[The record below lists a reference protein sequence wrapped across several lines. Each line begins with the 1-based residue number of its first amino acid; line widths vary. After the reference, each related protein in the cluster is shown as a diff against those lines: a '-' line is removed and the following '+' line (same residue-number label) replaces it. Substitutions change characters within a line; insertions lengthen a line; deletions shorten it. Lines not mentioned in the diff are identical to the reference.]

1 MENNWPM
8 PGNRS
13 PFKIDPFHVKKIEPF
28 TVEII
33 PSDGNGD
40 PETVYE
46 LRGQKYVESVDDV
59 SVSIRIKNN
68 TGLRLLA
75 VVSVDS
81 RSIVTGE
88 LASLQDTG
96 FIVPPMGSI
105 VLSKWMVD
113 GLRNS
118 SFTYIPHGT
127 GMYKPCQLWPRK
139 VLVDT
144 HETGFGVAVFEEY
157 AQYSEPRPARLG
169 RRIVAKEKVPGTRE
183 VEFVRE
189 AKPLG
194 VVSIRYGTKE
204 HLHGLGIKVQPRK
217 VKVAG
222 FNPFPATK

>member
-8 PGNRS
+8 PGHNS
-13 PFKIDPFHVKKIEPF
+13 IFDTLHLKKVEPF

-46 LRGQKYVESVDDV
+46 LHGQKYVESVCDV

-68 TGLRLLA
+68 TERRLLA

-96 FIVPPMGSI
+96 FIVPPMSSI
-105 VLSKWMVD
+105 VLSKWMMKNHQSEFLYMV
-113 GLRNS
+113 RSKYS
-118 SFTYIPHGT
+118 SV
-127 GMYKPCQLWPRK
+127 QLFPESLFQK
-139 VLVDT
+139 G
-144 HETGFGVAVFEEY
+144 EEFGFGVAVFEEY
-157 AQYSEPRPARLG
+157 AQYAEQRPARLG
-169 RRIVAKEKVPGTRE
+169 RRIVTKDNVPGTRE

-189 AKPLG
+189 VKPLG

-204 HLHGLGIKVQPRK
+204 HLRGLGIKVQPRK